1 MPALGVALGDRGL
14 VPLMD
19 MIDSAGDCARPVAEA
34 IWALFG
40 LGGGRIE
47 LRLVA
52 G

>member
-14 VPLMD
+14 VPFID
-19 MIDSAGDCARPVAEA
+19 IIDSAGDCARPVTEA
-34 IWALFG
+34 IWVLFG